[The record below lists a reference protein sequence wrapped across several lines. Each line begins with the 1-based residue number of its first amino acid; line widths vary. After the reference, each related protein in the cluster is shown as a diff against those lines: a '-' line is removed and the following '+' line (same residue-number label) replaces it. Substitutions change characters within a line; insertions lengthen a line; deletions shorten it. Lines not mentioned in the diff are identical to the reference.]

1 VKDMKE
7 GVFNLSKEK
16 LIKVLQRSVYV
27 FIFFLKRVLYTL
39 KVNDK

>member
-27 FIFFLKRVLYTL
+27 FISFLNCIVHFKG
-39 KVNDK
+39 K